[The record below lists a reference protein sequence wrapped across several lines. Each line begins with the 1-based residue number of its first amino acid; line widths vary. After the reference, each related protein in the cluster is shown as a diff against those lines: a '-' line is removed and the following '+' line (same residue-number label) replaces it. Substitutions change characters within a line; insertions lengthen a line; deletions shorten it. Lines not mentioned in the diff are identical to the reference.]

1 MKFLAVATAVV
12 STLLLATSNVEA
24 HVTANPSA
32 GVSGAYFQTN
42 FRVPHG
48 CDGNATDLVIVEIPD
63 KVTSVKP
70 RATVPWVTTINMIPL
85 AVPIT
90 TPTGTVNTTIGSVT
104 WSNGALPDAMYED
117 FGLQFKLPQMTGPL
131 YWKVSQHCVNG
142 AWNNW
147 TNIPDSNGKTAGFP
161 AAVINVANATA
172 TAPGA
177 PGATTP
183 TGADSKNAAVATQI
197 LGLGHVALVGAGA
210 LMMAML

>member
-12 STLLLATSNVEA
+12 STLLLTTSNVEA
-24 HVTANPSA
+24 HVTANPSL

-48 CDGNATDLVIVEIPD
+48 CEGNATDLVIVEIPE

-70 RATVPWVTTINMIPL
+70 RATYPWNTTINMIPL

-117 FGLQFKLPQMTGPL
+117 FGLHTVSTVPGTTGPTSL
-131 YWKVSQHCVNG
+131 MP
-142 AWNNW
+142 
-147 TNIPDSNGKTAGFP
+147 TERLL
-161 AAVINVANATA
+161 AVITVSNAT
-172 TAPGA
+172 TSTTPGA
-177 PGATTP
+177 APS
-183 TGADSKNAAVATQI
+183 ADGKNAAVATQI
-197 LGLGHVALVGAGA
+197 LGLGQVALVGAGA
-210 LMMAML
+210 LLMAML